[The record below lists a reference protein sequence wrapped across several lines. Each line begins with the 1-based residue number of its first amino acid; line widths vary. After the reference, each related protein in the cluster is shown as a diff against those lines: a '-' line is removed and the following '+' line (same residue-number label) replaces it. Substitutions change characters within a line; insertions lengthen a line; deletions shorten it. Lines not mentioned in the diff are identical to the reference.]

1 MRTTWAIDDD
11 VLAAAR
17 HLAHRE
23 RRSLGEVISALARA
37 RRIRMQRLLGHGQ
50 VTDSCLLALALA
62 LAHGGQLV
70 TPDRRLVLDAVSG
83 GAAGLRLS

>member
-50 VTDSCLLALALA
+50 ATDSCLLALALA
-62 LAHGGQLV
+62 LGGQLA
-70 TPDRRLVLDAVSG
+70 TSDRRLVLDAVLG
-83 GAAGLRLS
+83 GAAGLRLV

>member
-1 MRTTWAIDDD
+1 MAIDDD

-23 RRSLGEVISALARA
+23 RRSLGKVISALARARA

-50 VTDSCLLALALA
+50 VTDSCLLPLALA
-62 LAHGGQLV
+62 LGGQLA
-70 TPDRRLVLDAVSG
+70 TSDRRLVLDAALG
-83 GAAGLRLS
+83 GAAGLRLV